1 MSFLHLCWKRPLVS
15 CRHENTSER
24 MEYFAVEIL
33 ITSVPHRFP
42 RFSLFEILSIAKG
55 SLDDFV
61 LP

>member
-24 MEYFAVEIL
+24 MEYFAAEIL
-33 ITSVPHRFP
+33 TTSVPHRFH